1 MIKVREKTEAK
12 LLKLEIVSAGIEDG
26 WVIRPTLVEY
36 KAAGGL
42 GSESRGQS
50 EPGGSSG
57 SDGDGDGDSDGDD
70 GGGGDSDGSGKAA
83 GVLRAYGEIDY
94 NGKAI
99 TITYERRAQE
109 TRFCENLFQGKT
121 T

>member
-12 LLKLEIVSAGIEDG
+12 LSKLEIVSAGIEDG

-50 EPGGSSG
+50 EPVGR
-57 SDGDGDGDSDGDD
+57 
-70 GGGGDSDGSGKAA
+70 AQRQPQPQTER
-83 GVLRAYGEIDY
+83 LRAASAPEH
-94 NGKAI
+94 
-99 TITYERRAQE
+99 RPH
-109 TRFCENLFQGKT
+109 
-121 T
+121 